1 MTHQGQINVGG
12 PGVQR
17 MPPAILH
24 GWFYVPYAAIGSRE
38 ALDGEKKR
46 LTFVPKFAEPEDP
59 PIRLYRD
66 LPSRGYL
73 GVPKAYG
80 LSRYPWLQIDDRRTS
95 GVEIERAPRLP
106 DPNHPRVKDPAQQA
120 AFMQSLLQA
129 ANQHESFVAKAD
141 TGCHAAGTEILMYD
155 GTVKRVEDIRFGDLV
170 MGPDSKPRTVL
181 RTVKGRQMMYRV
193 APLRGGAPFVVNE
206 DHILSLTRT
215 RTVATDLTRAGEI
228 VNVSVKEWLAWAP
241 RRKHLHKL
249 RRLAV
254 DFPAPR
260 GALSLDPYF
269 LGLWLGDGASRHSA
283 ITTADAE
290 IQSYV
295 AAYHA
300 EMGEDTR
307 VEAMAN
313 NRAVNVHAR
322 GSRHGSGAILSRLK
336 GLGLVQNKHIPHR
349 YLTGSRD
356 VRWAV
361 LAGLVDSDGHLTGNG
376 IEIVQKRERLARDI
390 IFLARSLGLR
400 ATISD
405 KAVNGDVYQRIMLS
419 GDFADM
425 PVLLDRKRPAP
436 AAQKK
441 NPLVSGFTV
450 EAVGEGDFYGFALS
464 GDHLYLTADFTAH
477 HNTGKTVCALW
488 LSQQLLRRTTIL
500 VPLERLMDQW
510 LEEIRDKL
518 GLPEERIGR
527 VQGPTCQFEGKD
539 VIVGMMHSLSMRN
552 SYPPEFFRSVGLV
565 VYDECHRVGSA
576 VLSRCASLFPA
587 QYQLALSATPDRADG
602 GDRVVYWHVGPVRVV
617 SKAPALEC
625 TVYVKRYR
633 TRRELYGKHP
643 QSRAK
648 CLSQDPDRN
657 RMIVDL
663 ILRNWRIGRNI
674 LVIGKFID
682 HLQDLME
689 ACIRA
694 GIPVTDM
701 GQFTGQQNVRQ
712 TVMTHE
718 GPRRRT
724 VRSMKVQKTEYD
736 RIKAES
742 RIIFAT
748 YGVFKEGIDV
758 PRLDCG
764 IDVLPQSAA
773 TQVIGRIRRPMEGKP
788 TPYWIT
794 ILDEECAFSQS
805 MFIKRVK
812 DYRATGCRIVD
823 NGRV

>member
-141 TGCHAAGTEILMYD
+141 TG
-155 GTVKRVEDIRFGDLV
+155 
-170 MGPDSKPRTVL
+170 
-181 RTVKGRQMMYRV
+181 
-193 APLRGGAPFVVNE
+193 
-206 DHILSLTRT
+206 
-215 RTVATDLTRAGEI
+215 
-228 VNVSVKEWLAWAP
+228 
-241 RRKHLHKL
+241 
-249 RRLAV
+249 
-254 DFPAPR
+254 
-260 GALSLDPYF
+260 
-269 LGLWLGDGASRHSA
+269 
-283 ITTADAE
+283 
-290 IQSYV
+290 
-295 AAYHA
+295 
-300 EMGEDTR
+300 
-307 VEAMAN
+307 
-313 NRAVNVHAR
+313 
-322 GSRHGSGAILSRLK
+322 
-336 GLGLVQNKHIPHR
+336 
-349 YLTGSRD
+349 
-356 VRWAV
+356 
-361 LAGLVDSDGHLTGNG
+361 
-376 IEIVQKRERLARDI
+376 
-390 IFLARSLGLR
+390 
-400 ATISD
+400 
-405 KAVNGDVYQRIMLS
+405 
-419 GDFADM
+419 
-425 PVLLDRKRPAP
+425 
-436 AAQKK
+436 
-441 NPLVSGFTV
+441 
-450 EAVGEGDFYGFALS
+450 
-464 GDHLYLTADFTAH
+464 
-477 HNTGKTVCALW
+477 TGKTVCALW